1 MLIDK
6 DLLKKYN
13 VPTPRYTSYPP
24 ANFFTGKFQYFE
36 AVKSIDDSNNQQPE
50 NISFYLHIP
59 FCSQLCSYCGCNTHI
74 THDKNVIQNYVDDLK
89 QEILLYKNHLSP
101 NRKISQIHW
110 GGGTP
115 DYLSVGQIKSLM
127 QLFFDNFEFI
137 DNPEIAMECHPAH
150 LTYEYMDELAGMK
163 FNRISLGVQD
173 FEVKVLNAVNRALPN
188 IEINEIVKY
197 LQSKNIPVNLDFVY
211 GLPLQTVESFSK
223 TIDKAIAISPDRIAL
238 FSYAHVPWV
247 KPHQKILEKYALPEA
262 GLKTEIFEMA
272 FSKFTDN
279 KYVSIGLDHFAK
291 PNDELAI
298 ALKDKNLSRNFQ
310 GYCTRQTTGQVYALG
325 VSGISQLNS
334 AFLQNTKD
342 LKTYS
347 QKISEGVFPFE
358 KVYFLNKNEKIIS
371 YIITEIMTNRYVSS
385 RQTQSL
391 FNISFYEIVTITKLD
406 FSKLQEFKD
415 EGLIDISN
423 FGISVTHKGMFFL
436 RNIAAVFDPLMHQ
449 PGKKFSKAL

>member
-36 AVKSIDDSNNQQPE
+36 AVKNIDDSNNQQPE

-74 THDKNVIQNYVDDLK
+74 THDKQLIQNYVDVLK
-89 QEILLYKNHLSP
+89 QEILLYKSHLSP

-115 DYLSVGQIKSLM
+115 DYLNIDQIKELM
-127 QLFFDNFEFI
+127 QLFFDNFDFT

-150 LTYEYMDELAGMK
+150 LSYEYMNELVNMR
-163 FNRISLGVQD
+163 FSRLSVGVQD
-173 FEVKVLNAVNRALPN
+173 FEVDVLDAVNRELPN
-188 IEINEIVKY
+188 LPINDIVKY
-197 LQSKNIPVNLDFVY
+197 LQSKNVPVNLDFVY
-211 GLPLQTVESFSK
+211 GLPLQTIESFSK
-223 TIDKAIAISPDRIAL
+223 TIDKAIDISPDRIAL

-247 KPHQKILEKYALPEA
+247 KPHQKILEKYLLPKA
-262 GLKTEIFEMA
+262 RLKTEIFEMA
-272 FSKFTDN
+272 FSKFTTN
-279 KYVSIGLDHFAK
+279 SYVSIGLDHFAK

-298 ALKDKNLSRNFQ
+298 ALKNKNLSRNFQ

-325 VSGISQLNS
+325 VSGISQLNN

-342 LKTYS
+342 IKTYS
-347 QKISEGVFPFE
+347 QKISEGIFPFE

-371 YIITEIMTNRYVSS
+371 HIITEIMTNRYVSS
-385 RQTQSL
+385 KQIESI
-391 FNISFYEIVTITKLD
+391 FNINFHEIMSATKLD
-406 FSKLQEFKD
+406 LSRLQQFKD
-415 EGLIDISN
+415 EGLIEISD
-423 FGISVTHKGMFFL
+423 FEITVTHKGLFFL
-436 RNIAAVFDPLMHQ
+436 RNIAAAFDPLMQQ